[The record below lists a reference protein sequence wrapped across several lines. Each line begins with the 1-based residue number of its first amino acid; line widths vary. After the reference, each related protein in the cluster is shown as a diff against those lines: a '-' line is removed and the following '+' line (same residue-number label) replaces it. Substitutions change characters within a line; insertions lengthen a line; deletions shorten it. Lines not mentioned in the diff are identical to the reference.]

1 MSSNNNDY
9 KHLKELG
16 KSNFEVAA
24 GESDIRNWVVKNE
37 TGNILGEVDELIFDS
52 NASKVIY
59 IVLNLDKNELNLKER
74 KVLLP
79 LEYAEINEVYKNVLY
94 KGLNPNVISALP
106 NYEKGIFTR
115 NAIDVT
121 HSTFLSASDGS
132 KDLHTNHHRKTGDT
146 PGHSS
151 QNFISSETY
160 SEHHRVLNEPSS
172 RIAKHDL
179 HETVDSSTHAK
190 PYTVIGVFEN
200 SAQTKDVMEYL
211 RDHGFQKDDI
221 SVSTRKTDLSYERH
235 NRDDSTISQFF
246 NSLFNNENDIKKYED
261 ATEHKYVVA
270 VDVSSPDVAEQ
281 AAKILDQH
289 GSLNMKVDQ
298 NANDP
303 SGNSRVFK
311 RH

>member
-1 MSSNNNDY
+1 MSSNSNDY

-16 KSNFEVAA
+16 KSNFEVAT

-74 KVLLP
+74 KVILP
-79 LEYAEINEVYKNVLY
+79 LEYAEINEAYKNVLY
-94 KGLNPNVISALP
+94 KGLNPNVISVLP
-106 NYEKGIFTR
+106 GYEKGIFTR
-115 NAIDVT
+115 NSIDVT
-121 HSTFLSASDGS
+121 HSTFLSVSDGS
-132 KDLHTNHHRKTGDT
+132 KGLDSDHI
-146 PGHSS
+146 PGHRS

-160 SEHHRVLNEPSS
+160 SEHRRLMNEPSN
-172 RIAKHDL
+172 RMEKHEL
-179 HETVDSSTHAK
+179 NEAVNSSPDAK

-200 SAQTKDVMEYL
+200 SMQTKDVMEYL

-221 SVSTRKTDLSYERH
+221 SVSTRQTDLSYEH
-235 NRDDSTISQFF
+235 QNHDDNTITQFF
-246 NSLFNNENDIKKYED
+246 KSLFNNENDVKNYED
-261 ATEHKYVVA
+261 ATEHNYVIA
-270 VDVSSPDVAEQ
+270 LDVSSPDIAEQ

-289 GSLNMKVDQ
+289 GSLNMRAEH
-298 NANDP
+298 NANDAP
-303 SGNSRVFK
+303 GNSRVFK